1 MSQNSY
7 EKMIRQINEA
17 QMELKI
23 RLEQVS
29 RLRSEY
35 SKMLLDLREFN

>member
-1 MSQNSY
+1 MSTNSY
-7 EKMIRQINEA
+7 EEIIRQINEA

-29 RLRSEY
+29 RLQSECFEN
-35 SKMLLDLREFN
+35 SKNN